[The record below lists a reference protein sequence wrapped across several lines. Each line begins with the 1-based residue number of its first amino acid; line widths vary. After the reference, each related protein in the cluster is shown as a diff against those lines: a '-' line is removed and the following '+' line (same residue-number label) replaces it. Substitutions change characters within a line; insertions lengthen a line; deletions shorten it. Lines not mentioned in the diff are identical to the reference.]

1 MTIREVFEHL
11 QLPMSVLYDI
21 NRNESYFRVQSSDDE
36 CNRFFLSHLEHL
48 GFVRSCELRVKGYFK
63 KHRDPIILSG
73 SSDSASVDYHE
84 ANVYELFKKSNS
96 YHTVKVYRKVM

>member
-1 MTIREVFEHL
+1 MTIREIFEHL

-21 NRNESYFRVQSSDDE
+21 NRNGSYFQSQSPDDE
-36 CNRFFLSHLEHL
+36 CKYFFLAHLEYL
-48 GFVRSCELRVKGYFK
+48 GFVRSRELRVKGYFR